1 MNRHNFGKNIRSFK
15 SMTPTI
21 HETTYVDD
29 SAVIIGDVTID
40 EQSSIWPCA
49 VIRGDVQSIS
59 IGAYSSVQDNSTLHV
74 THDSQYTPGG
84 NALVI
89 GDYVTIA
96 HGAVIHGCT
105 IGNEVMVGMNAT
117 ILDRAIVE
125 DKVMIAA
132 GAVVGPGK
140 RLASGYL
147 YVGSPI
153 RQARELTD
161 DELNFLNYVAANY
174 AKLKE
179 EYKSSS

>member
-1 MNRHNFGKNIRSFK
+1 MTKPNHGKNIRSFK
-15 SMTPTI
+15 SISPKI
-21 HETTYVDD
+21 HESTYVDD
-29 SAVIIGDVTID
+29 SAVIIGDVRID
-40 EQSSIWPCA
+40 EQCSIWPCA
-49 VIRGDVQSIS
+49 VIRGDVQRIS

-89 GDYVTIA
+89 GNYVTIA

-105 IGNEVMVGMNAT
+105 IGNEVMIGMNAT
-117 ILDRAIVE
+117 VLDKAII
-125 DKVMIAA
+125 DDQVMIAA

-140 RLASGYL
+140 HLASGFL

-153 RQARELTD
+153 RQARKLTE
-161 DELNFLNYVAANY
+161 DELNFLHYVAANY

-179 EYKSSS
+179 EYKINS